1 LGPLNKQGIINYVR
15 SILNG
20 NENLYYPVNV
30 DDIENLSSAILPL
43 TEDGRLIIN
52 KSYDE
57 KKVLEESFRTIIEQR
72 SKEGGDENSKKYKII
87 DIDGSELSISDL
99 LERYFFSD
107 IHPSSC
113 SVILQKFH
121 NNTIEHYSIVDG
133 EQIRDVKKEKKE
145 SQENSAEKGKTNE
158 TISST
163 FSTYKYSKEDIDTF
177 FTSDNG
183 QTEEHSLEDSLCRPL
198 IGIRDYKPFFKYCK
212 ICPKVEFLY
221 LKSME
226 DHIRLAD
233 SEKHKAKL
241 LELLAKELEN

>member
-72 SKEGGDENSKKYKII
+72 SKEGGDENSSKKYKIV
-87 DIDGSELSISDL
+87 DIDGSELSISNL
-99 LERYFFSD
+99 IEKYFFSD

-133 EQIRDVKKEKKE
+133 QVNEVEKEDSE
-145 SQENSAEKGKTNE
+145 IPANSVENYITNNNA
-158 TISST
+158 ILST
-163 FSTYKYSKEDIDTF
+163 FSTYRYTKEDIDNF
-177 FTSDNG
+177 FDSDNG
-183 QTEEHSLEDSLCRPL
+183 QKEEHSFEESICRPL
-198 IGIRDYKPFFKYCK
+198 IETREYKPFFKYCK
-212 ICPKVEFLY
+212 ICPKVEFQNLI
-221 LKSME
+221 SME
-226 DHIRLAD
+226 NHIRLKD
-233 SEKHKAKL
+233 PEKHKTKL
-241 LELLAKELEN
+241 LELLEKEEK